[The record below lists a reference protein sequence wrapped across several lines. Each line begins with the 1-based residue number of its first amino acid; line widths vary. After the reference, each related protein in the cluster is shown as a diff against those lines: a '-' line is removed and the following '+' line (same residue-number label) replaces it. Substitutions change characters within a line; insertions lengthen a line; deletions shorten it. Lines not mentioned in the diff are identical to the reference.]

1 MGEIIVASNPKS
13 GVSEAIKTIRTN
25 IQFLGVDN
33 PVKTILVTSPLSGE
47 GKSYISSNLAA
58 AYAQAGSKV
67 LLIDCDMRCGR
78 QHRIFDLD
86 NERGLSNLLLDNVN
100 KKFKEYIKKT
110 EINNL
115 SVLTMGVVPPNPTE
129 LLESKK
135 CANLFEVL
143 KSSYDIIILD
153 GIPVLNLTD
162 SLVLAGLADKIVI
175 VSTYK
180 QTPMELLK
188 KAIKSLDNYKSKIA
202 GVVLNKVPSSKSKYN
217 NYYYNKYYTEE

>member
-1 MGEIIVASNPKS
+1 MQDIIVASNPKS

-58 AYAQAGSKV
+58 AYALAGSKV
-67 LLIDCDMRCGR
+67 LLVDCDMRIGR

-86 NERGLSNLLLDNVN
+86 NEKGLSNLLLDNVT
-100 KKFKEYIKKT
+100 KEYRKYIKST
-110 EINNL
+110 DIDNL

-129 LLESKK
+129 LLESQK
-135 CANLFEVL
+135 CATLLEIL
-143 KSSYDIIILD
+143 KEKYDIVILD
-153 GIPVLNLTD
+153 GIPILNLTD
-162 SLVLAGLADKIVI
+162 SLVLSGLVDKIVI
-175 VSTYK
+175 VCTYK

-188 KAIKSLDNYKSKIA
+188 KAIKNLDNYKSKIA
-202 GVVLNKVPSSKSKYN
+202 GVVLNKVPSSKNRYN

>member
-1 MGEIIVASNPKS
+1 MQDIIVASNPKS

-58 AYAQAGSKV
+58 AYALAGSKV
-67 LLIDCDMRCGR
+67 LLVDCDMRIGR

-86 NERGLSNLLLDNVN
+86 NEKGLSNLLLDNVT
-100 KKFKEYIKKT
+100 KEYRKYIKST
-110 EINNL
+110 DIDNL

-129 LLESKK
+129 LLESQK
-135 CANLFEVL
+135 CATLLEIL
-143 KSSYDIIILD
+143 KEKYDIVILD
-153 GIPVLNLTD
+153 GIPILNLTD
-162 SLVLAGLADKIVI
+162 SLVLSGLVDKIVI
-175 VSTYK
+175 VCTYK

-188 KAIKSLDNYKSKIA
+188 KAVKSLDNYKSKIA
-202 GVVLNKVPSSKSKYN
+202 GVVLNKVPSSKNRYN